1 MGAAEDGSQRAAKP
15 LGLRE
20 AHFLLQERRERAEL
34 DIGHAHVPGAG
45 DVGHQLRLAAWQGGN
60 GADRDDF
67 ALGEGQVVPG
77 EDVAEQMGLQIEVGL
92 RGEGI
97 GERLAADEFRL
108 HLGALFQRIVVLR
121 QRVGLAAF
129 LHAKACLRALFNNL
143 LQGAQRVQ
151 RAREARVCIQMRQG
165 LLGFAHG
172 QSLFKSFV
180 QGLLQPVDISFRL
193 VGRNGRERLL
203 FLRQCHIILCKK

>member
-1 MGAAEDGSQRAAKP
+1 
-15 LGLRE
+15 
-20 AHFLLQERRERAEL
+20 
-34 DIGHAHVPGAG
+34 
-45 DVGHQLRLAAWQGGN
+45 
-60 GADRDDF
+60 
-67 ALGEGQVVPG
+67 
-77 EDVAEQMGLQIEVGL
+77 MGLQVEVGL

-129 LHAKACLRALFNNL
+129 LHAKTCVCAFLDDL

-172 QSLFKSFV
+172 QALFKSFI
-180 QGLLQPVDISFRL
+180 QGRLQPLDISFRL
-193 VGRNGRERLL
+193 VGREGRERLL
-203 FLRQCHIILCKK
+203 FLRQCHIFLCKK